1 MALRIP
7 SHRCALGAVAL
18 AAGLALPPAAFGD
31 ALAPGTDLTAT
42 ALPEG
47 RVLTLAAPPGSYVA
61 GEFTPSGSELVLRLQ
76 AADHALREL
85 SRASAGRQSFH
96 FVAPEAA
103 RLSISGPA
111 GAAFALRLTSVIPPA
126 AQITPATTEALLS
139 PALQALQASLSQGG
153 DTSAFWAARAAQ
165 GTPMIEDLQ
174 GQSLVTFLYRGAE
187 RNVRLFGGP
196 SADHDWLAR
205 LGQSDVWFR
214 SYILPGDTRLSY
226 RLAPDIPDIPG
237 SARARRVAILAT
249 AAADPLNP
257 QRWPEAAPDAYNQG
271 SVLELPGAPPQPG
284 FPAADVGVEEL
295 QITSALL
302 GNTRRLQL
310 YRSPGYTPAD
320 PRALLLFVFDGPRAV
335 ADMQIPGA
343 LDNLVRAGRLPPLAA
358 VFIDAIDSETRSR
371 ELPGNPLFARFMAE
385 ELLPFTASQLQLAP
399 DPARTVVAGASFGGI
414 GATHTALARPD
425 LFGAAISLSG
435 SYWWAP
441 EGAPETALGWMAEQV
456 LAAPRLPR
464 IFLTAGRF
472 ETGREGPEGTGA
484 DIRET
489 TRQLYA
495 ALRGRGAETW
505 FRLYSSGHDS
515 LAWRGALTEGLLQ
528 LYGQN

>member
-7 SHRCALGAVAL
+7 SHWCAMGAMAL
-18 AAGLALPPAAFGD
+18 AAGLALPPAALGD
-31 ALAPGTDLTAT
+31 ALAPGTDLSAT

-47 RVLTLAAPPGSYVA
+47 RALTLAAPPGSYVA
-61 GEFTPSGSELVLRLQ
+61 GEFMPSGSELVLRLHSGDQ
-76 AADHALREL
+76 ALREL
-85 SRASAGRQSFH
+85 SRARNGSQNFH
-96 FVAPEAA
+96 FITPEAA
-103 RLSISGPA
+103 TLRISGPA

-126 AQITPATTEALLS
+126 AQTTPAATETLLS
-139 PALQALQASLSQGG
+139 PALQALQASLARGG

-174 GQSLVTFLYRGAE
+174 GQSLVTFLYRGAA

-214 SYILPGDTRLSY
+214 SYILPADTRLSY

-257 QRWPEAAPDAYNQG
+257 QRWPETAPDASTRW
-271 SVLELPGAPPQPG
+271 SVLEPPGAPPQPG

-310 YRSPGYTPAD
+310 YRSPGHNPAD

-335 ADMQIPGA
+335 AEMQIPGA
-343 LDNLVRAGRLPPLAA
+343 LDNLVKAGRLPPLAA

-435 SYWWAP
+435 SYWWSP

-515 LAWRGALTEGLLQ
+515 LAWRGALTDGLLQ